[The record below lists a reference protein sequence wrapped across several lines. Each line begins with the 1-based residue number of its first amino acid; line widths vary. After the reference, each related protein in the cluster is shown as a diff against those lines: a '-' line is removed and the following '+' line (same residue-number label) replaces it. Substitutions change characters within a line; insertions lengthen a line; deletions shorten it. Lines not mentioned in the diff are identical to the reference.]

1 MGYFG
6 TLGVT
11 QLSIIPFACGLWAG
25 CPSVIDILRHRPEK
39 KVHSHKAIPFFWN
52 LLRKRMVAT
61 LMLHCG
67 AFEGQAAE
75 GPMHHILPALYG
87 LRFW

>member
-1 MGYFG
+1 
-6 TLGVT
+6 
-11 QLSIIPFACGLWAG
+11 
-25 CPSVIDILRHRPEK
+25 
-39 KVHSHKAIPFFWN
+39 
-52 LLRKRMVAT
+52 MVAT